1 MTYEIITQEDL
12 QKFRLQLLE
21 DLTRMMSGAVQPQLN
36 KEWMR
41 SSEVRK
47 MLGISHGTLQN
58 LRIKDILPHRKVGG
72 LMYYKYQDIL
82 RRLEGRETSAPGPSI
97 TLSNFPSSSGAH
109 SVTLAILDQCDRQ
122 SPISSRNFLRR
133 LLYIGPLCICSARA
147 NSMRCFNLMLESD
160 MRKGRFRISCAL
172 GFPIAAIS

>member
-21 DLTRMMSGAVQPQLN
+21 DLSRMLSGVQPQTN
-36 KEWMR
+36 KEWLR

-58 LRIKDILPHRKVGG
+58 LRIKNILPHRKVGG

-82 RRLEGRETSAPGPSI
+82 TLLEGGGTSKPDGNGKA
-97 TLSNFPSSSGAH
+97 
-109 SVTLAILDQCDRQ
+109 
-122 SPISSRNFLRR
+122 
-133 LLYIGPLCICSARA
+133 
-147 NSMRCFNLMLESD
+147 
-160 MRKGRFRISCAL
+160 
-172 GFPIAAIS
+172 

>member
-21 DLTRMMSGAVQPQLN
+21 DLTRILSGAVQPQSN
-36 KEWMR
+36 KEWLR

-58 LRIKDILPHRKVGG
+58 LRVKNILPHRKVGG

-82 RRLEGRETSAPGPSI
+82 KLLEGDDAKHNGY
-97 TLSNFPSSSGAH
+97 G
-109 SVTLAILDQCDRQ
+109 
-122 SPISSRNFLRR
+122 
-133 LLYIGPLCICSARA
+133 
-147 NSMRCFNLMLESD
+147 
-160 MRKGRFRISCAL
+160 K
-172 GFPIAAIS
+172 AA

>member
-21 DLTRMMSGAVQPQLN
+21 DLTRMMPACRSCGEGRSGAVQPQSN
-36 KEWMR
+36 KEWLR

-58 LRIKDILPHRKVGG
+58 LRIKNILPHRKIGG

-82 RRLEGRETSAPGPSI
+82 KLLEGGEEKTINYG
-97 TLSNFPSSSGAH
+97 
-109 SVTLAILDQCDRQ
+109 
-122 SPISSRNFLRR
+122 
-133 LLYIGPLCICSARA
+133 
-147 NSMRCFNLMLESD
+147 
-160 MRKGRFRISCAL
+160 K
-172 GFPIAAIS
+172 AA